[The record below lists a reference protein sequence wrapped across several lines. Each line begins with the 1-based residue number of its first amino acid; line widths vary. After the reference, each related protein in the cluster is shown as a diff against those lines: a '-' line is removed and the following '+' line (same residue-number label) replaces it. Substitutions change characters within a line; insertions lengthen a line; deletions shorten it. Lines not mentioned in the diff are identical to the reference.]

1 MLHGLFGVRAAGGIG
16 RGDLAPMRRDWS
28 ISKVGAS
35 RRKWV
40 QAPRTEPVP
49 VFAVCGR
56 SANTDLCGGRSVMA
70 VPNAILVVIKST
82 KLNPFRV
89 PRVDSD
95 RYPVTVHIW
104 GLAYFCRDKVRIR
117 QIAQT
122 VHSSFGR
129 ENCPCPPHVARVAG
143 NDREIER
150 RVTKPQRR
158 KEEGKAKSDLRFWY
172 SWRPRVLASWR

>member
-1 MLHGLFGVRAAGGIG
+1 MVEKGSFLGIFSLSCQEQHVNRWGECFFTNSTVEMPGIG
-16 RGDLAPMRRDWS
+16 FSLMSLTLPRYSLSLNRPSSIHFVSPGLILTATPWRFTVRG
-28 ISKVGAS
+28 
-35 RRKWV
+35 
-40 QAPRTEPVP
+40 
-49 VFAVCGR
+49 
-56 SANTDLCGGRSVMA
+56 
-70 VPNAILVVIKST
+70 
-82 KLNPFRV
+82 RV
-89 PRVDSD
+89 HFS
-95 RYPVTVHIW
+95 
-104 GLAYFCRDKVRIR
+104 RDKVRIR

-172 SWRPRVLASWR
+172 SWRPRVPASWR